1 MKSGKEEKILKAAEK
16 VFAKKGFF
24 PTRID
29 DIAEEAGVAKGTIYL
44 YFPDKQSIY
53 VSLLDNRLV
62 EMIDFL
68 EKVGSERIKAT
79 EKLEK
84 IFNALFDSF
93 SEVKGMISLVT
104 IENINLTTEIM
115 KELRLKTKHKFSQLI
130 DLLAKIIRD
139 GIKHKELKNIDPKLG
154 ALIFL
159 NFVHTSFQA
168 QMYIPG
174 IKEQRNKIREIFFYG
189 IKPNKQ

>member
-1 MKSGKEEKILKAAEK
+1 MKNGKEEKILKAAEK
-16 VFAKKGFF
+16 VFVKKGFF

-53 VSLLDNRLV
+53 VSLLDNRLSK
-62 EMIDFL
+62 MIDFL
-68 EKVGSERIKAT
+68 GKIGDEKIKAAA
-79 EKLEK
+79 KLEK
-84 IFNALFDSF
+84 IFNVLFDILSDA
-93 SEVKGMISLVT
+93 KGMISLVT

-115 KELRLKTKHKFSQLI
+115 ERLRVKTKHKFSQLI
-130 DLLAKIIRD
+130 DFLAKIIRE
-139 GIKHKELKNIDPKLG
+139 GIKHKELKHIDPKMG

-159 NFVHTSFQA
+159 NIVHTSFQA
-168 QMYIPG
+168 QMFIPG

-189 IKPNKQ
+189 IKPSKK